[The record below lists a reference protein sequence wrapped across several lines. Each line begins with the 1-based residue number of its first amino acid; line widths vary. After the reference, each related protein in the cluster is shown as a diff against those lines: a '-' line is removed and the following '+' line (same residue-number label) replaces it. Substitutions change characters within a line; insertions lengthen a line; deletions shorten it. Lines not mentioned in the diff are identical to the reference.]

1 MTSSA
6 DKTPPEQAELLVLR
20 AMCQGTP
27 QGSVRAEAAR
37 ALSRYAWR
45 EPFHQA
51 LFSCL
56 GIIAAVEPDDLRH
69 TLLACLTRKGFP
81 DVDLKTFFE
90 PHHVARQEAS
100 VLIQLLADSR

>member
-1 MTSSA
+1 MTSSE

-45 EPFHQA
+45 EPVHQA
-51 LFSCL
+51 MFSCL

-90 PHHVARQEAS
+90 PHAMTLGEARHFIRG
-100 VLIQLLADSR
+100 LGGPP